1 MPHVVSASA
10 DDFHSSTKLSVTG
23 LSHRYSEDA
32 LLLSRKVQAT
42 GRSTRTKTD
51 RSQQSFTGGLPSPP
65 TSESGEAETLTL
77 EMNEEQQFSTAELP
91 QTPISDTESRKTT
104 SSFPFPRTPTPEF
117 QTDARTALLPTTRT
131 LSEAG
136 RQFEDPDALPFPLE
150 PLHAHVFDLGARE
163 GPGRRRD
170 SKQRCVSAE
179 ARLFTPP
186 ASPDRY
192 ITSRYS
198 PQARSST
205 FRTSKSPQELSG
217 TERLLRQNS
226 ASPDPF
232 RSPTRLREGTRVG
245 SDSNNEQQS
254 RSPSR
259 LVNGPTVLGLHRSP
273 LIAQNRQASAG
284 AVWAVGGSTAASPTG
299 PVQGLPNGRGG
310 IIGSGTNAPMYTSR
324 FLDGETPDQDLERLE
339 GRLAAALDID
349 QTSRMLDIPFSPKLA
364 GHASTGSSS
373 SKRRYPFIDS
383 RTRWEHGAWVQE
395 GAPLR
400 E

>member
-10 DDFHSSTKLSVTG
+10 DDFHFSTKLSFAG

-65 TSESGEAETLTL
+65 ASESGEAETLTL
-77 EMNEEQQFSTAELP
+77 ETNDEQQFSAMGLP
-91 QTPISDTESRKTT
+91 QTPVSDTESRKTIN
-104 SSFPFPRTPTPEF
+104 SFPFPRTPTPEF
-117 QTDARTALLPTTRT
+117 QTDSRIALLPTTRT
-131 LSEAG
+131 LSGAG
-136 RQFEDPDALPFPLE
+136 KHVEDLDAFPFPLE
-150 PLHAHVFDLGARE
+150 PLHDRVFDLGARE
-163 GPGRRRD
+163 DRGRRQD
-170 SKQRCVSAE
+170 SKQRCVSAV
-179 ARLFTPP
+179 AKLFTPP

-192 ITSRYS
+192 ISSRYS

-245 SDSNNEQQS
+245 SGSNNGQQS

-259 LVNGPTVLGLHRSP
+259 SLSGPTVLGLHRSP
-273 LIAQNRQASAG
+273 LIVQNRQASVG

-310 IIGSGTNAPMYTSR
+310 VIGSGTNAPMYTSR
-324 FLDGETPDQDLERLE
+324 FLDGETPDRDLERLE

-349 QTSRMLDIPFSPKLA
+349 QTSRMLDIPGSPKKA
-364 GHASTGSSS
+364 GHASTGSLA

-395 GAPLR
+395 GAPSR